1 MSMDSLVC
9 NRKILMVGRGF
20 SVKFKNK
27 AKTSTTAALS
37 CTTKDSFSKI
47 TKEEK
52 KTRDTWI
59 RKVETTSSW
68 FTANGLVGMESP
80 W

>member
-1 MSMDSLVC
+1 
-9 NRKILMVGRGF
+9 MVGRGF

-52 KTRDTWI
+52 KNKKYMDEKGGDNI
-59 RKVETTSSW
+59 L
-68 FTANGLVGMESP
+68 LVYSQWTYRHGQSMVI
-80 W
+80 